1 MKFKNENDARY
12 IVNFMR
18 STESII
24 KSLSTKE
31 FIKYLDENAE
41 FEDYTYEWIDGHT
54 VKCKAYIFNETENLN
69 KEFLVTEN
77 GRVFYWLSLTNKI
90 EFINDTE
97 KESENKTI
105 KVDNMNEKIKGE
117 RTMKNNFKQN
127 ITIDELI
134 SKVRSLSKSALQEY
148 DQGTLS
154 SAKSY
159 AMCAHEVFRFINIY
173 FMDDIEKWSDS
184 YEWLRKETLV
194 DKIYF
199 LTL

>member
-41 FEDYTYEWIDGHT
+41 FEDYTYEWIDGHA

-134 SKVRSLSKSALQEY
+134 SKVRSSSKSALQEY
-148 DQGTLS
+148 DRGNLS

-159 AMCAHEVFRFINIY
+159 AITSLEVFRFINIY
-173 FMDDIEKWSDS
+173 FMNDTEKWSDS

>member
-41 FEDYTYEWIDGHT
+41 FEDYTYEWIDGHA

-117 RTMKNNFKQN
+117 RTMKKQ
-127 ITIDELI
+127 
-134 SKVRSLSKSALQEY
+134 
-148 DQGTLS
+148 
-154 SAKSY
+154 
-159 AMCAHEVFRFINIY
+159 F
-173 FMDDIEKWSDS
+173 
-184 YEWLRKETLV
+184 
-194 DKIYF
+194 
-199 LTL
+199 

>member
-12 IVNFMR
+12 IVNFMP

-41 FEDYTYEWIDGHT
+41 FEDYTYEWIDGHA

-77 GRVFYWLSLTNKI
+77 GRVFYWLSLINKI

-148 DQGTLS
+148 DQGDLS

-184 YEWLRKETLV
+184 YEWIRKETLV

>member
-1 MKFKNENDARY
+1 
-12 IVNFMR
+12 
-18 STESII
+18 
-24 KSLSTKE
+24 
-31 FIKYLDENAE
+31 
-41 FEDYTYEWIDGHT
+41 
-54 VKCKAYIFNETENLN
+54 
-69 KEFLVTEN
+69 
-77 GRVFYWLSLTNKI
+77 
-90 EFINDTE
+90 
-97 KESENKTI
+97 
-105 KVDNMNEKIKGE
+105 
-117 RTMKNNFKQN
+117 MKNNFKQS

-134 SKVRSLSKSALQEY
+134 SKVRSISKSALQEY
-148 DQGTLS
+148 DQGNLS

>member
-12 IVNFMR
+12 IVNFMP

-41 FEDYTYEWIDGHT
+41 FEDYTYEWIDGHA

-77 GRVFYWLSLTNKI
+77 GRVFYWLSLINKI

-148 DQGTLS
+148 DQGNLS

-159 AMCAHEVFRFINIY
+159 AMCVHEVFRFINIY